1 MITIYQNAPKLI
13 KNLLLIAVLLPAISF
28 AKTAYEIQNPKG
40 ETITL
45 RLATSRQEHSK
56 GLSGIRAKNFSNKE
70 GMLFVNETMGT
81 RRFWMPDTYFNLDI
95 IFLDSDL
102 KIVGTEMNA
111 PMHPGTIEPPVIFR
125 TKTYQA
131 QFVLETHAGTSFSKN
146 LKTGDKLKWTGTS
159 SLSEI
164 VLKTR
169 QQR

>member
-28 AKTAYEIQNPKG
+28 AKSAFEIQNPKG
-40 ETITL
+40 ETVTL
-45 RLATSRQEHSK
+45 RLATTRQEHSK
-56 GLSGIRAKNFSNKE
+56 GLSGIKPKDFSNKE

-102 KIVGTEMNA
+102 KVVGTEMNA
-111 PMHPGTIEPPVIFR
+111 PMHPGTFEPPVIYR

-131 QFVLETHAGTSFSKN
+131 QFVLETNAGAPFSKD
-146 LKTGDKLKWTGTS
+146 LKTGDKLKWVGTTPIS
-159 SLSEI
+159 D
-164 VLKTR
+164 VVKKVR
-169 QQR
+169 

>member
-13 KNLLLIAVLLPAISF
+13 KNLLLAAVILPAISF
-28 AKTAYEIQNPKG
+28 AKPVFEMKNPKG

-45 RLATSRQEHSK
+45 RLATTREEHSR
-56 GLSGIRAKNFSNKE
+56 GLSGTKPSEFSTKE

-81 RRFWMPDTYFNLDI
+81 RRFWMPETLFNLDI
-95 IFLDSDL
+95 IFLDSNL
-102 KIVGTEMNA
+102 KIVGIEKNV
-111 PMHPGTIEPPVIFR
+111 PMHPGKTEPPAIYR

-131 QFVLETHAGTSFSKN
+131 QFILETKAQASFSKN
-146 LKTGDKLKWTGTS
+146 LKNGDELKFSGPS

-169 QQR
+169 QQQ

>member
-1 MITIYQNAPKLI
+1 MITLHQKAMKLI
-13 KNLLLIAVLLPAISF
+13 KNLLLITALLPAVVF
-28 AKTAYEIQNPKG
+28 AKGAYEIQNTKG
-40 ETITL
+40 EVITL
-45 RLATSRQEHSK
+45 RLATSRKEHSK
-56 GLSGIRAKNFSNKE
+56 GLSGLKQKDFSNKE

-111 PMHPGTIEPPVIFR
+111 PSHPGTFEPPVIFR
-125 TKTYQA
+125 TKPYQA
-131 QFVLETHAGTSFSKN
+131 QFVLETNAGASFTKGLQN
-146 LKTGDKLKWTGTS
+146 GDKLIWTGTS

-169 QQR
+169 RKQ